1 MKKNMMF
8 IGMLV
13 ALLIVPNYTFARK
26 AKKAQ
31 VVDSAIV
38 AEAIDTIAPVAAAEA
53 ATVEAAAAEEVAVET
68 AAVEE
73 AAAEEVIAPVKEKKV
88 REPRVQVIDST
99 HYSYGSVI
107 NVHFGFGMSGLW
119 ATEGNAQLQNSWGF
133 PGFNVGL
140 RYSYY
145 FLSWLGF
152 TTGLD
157 YSTYMSDITMTGV
170 MDWQSANKNN
180 LGNNYLHRLNFSGEG
195 EAQSTWKE
203 TESLGM
209 IEIPIALSFKY
220 KPNKVGLLST
230 IGLKLGFPVK
240 GRYSYEGNLNH
251 TGYHQELGYLEQNDR
266 RFLANDA
273 YSEPYKDYA
282 KSTWSVIN
290 AEVFGEI
297 GALFQVHERI
307 DLSLSLYGSY
317 GVNDINKTAYND
329 RVDLGFRTAE
339 QAVRAPEMNV
349 TCMNAYNGL
358 IGTKAIDHINPWNC
372 GVKIGVHIYCADEND
387 AERARRLAQHD
398 VAPAPAEPQI
408 IYIRDTVRE
417 EIRDTVTIEKQVVV
431 HDTVVNQI
439 EKVTKLLEK
448 VIIYYKVGDSKT
460 PIINPSNLLDDAAA
474 IIAANPS
481 IRVSVEGH
489 ASSDGNAAYNQKLS
503 KNRAENVA
511 SILREKGVKDS
522 QIEIQAYGSSHPLKF
537 GSQDDPDK
545 DRRVEI
551 IPITAEITQ

>member
-13 ALLIVPNYTFARK
+13 ALLIVPNYTFA
-26 AKKAQ
+26 Q
-31 VVDSAIV
+31 TVVADSAATAAADSLV
-38 AEAIDTIAPVAAAEA
+38 AVAAPVADSIAAPVEAVADTIAPVVAAEA
-53 ATVEAAAAEEVAVET
+53 AAVET
-68 AAVEE
+68 AVV
-73 AAAEEVIAPVKEKKV
+73 AEEKKV
-88 REPRVQVIDST
+88 REPRVQKVDST

-107 NVHFGFGMSGLW
+107 NVHFGFGASGLW
-119 ATEGNAQLQNSWGF
+119 ATEGNAQLKNSWGF

-170 MDWQSANKNN
+170 MDWQSTTKNN
-180 LGNNYLHRLNFSGEG
+180 QGNHYLHRLNFSGEG
-195 EAQSTWKE
+195 QAQSTWKE
-203 TESLGM
+203 TETLGM

-230 IGLKLGFPVK
+230 VGLKLGFPIK

-251 TGYHQELGYLEQNDR
+251 TGYHQELNYLEQNDR

-273 YSEPYKDYA
+273 YSEPYKDYD
-282 KSTWSVIN
+282 KSTWSPVN
-290 AEVFGEI
+290 AELFGEI
-297 GALFQVHERI
+297 GALFQVHERV
-307 DLSLSLYGSY
+307 DLSLSVYGSY

-358 IGTKAIDHINPWNC
+358 IGTKAIDHINPWNL

-387 AERARRLAQHD
+387 AERARRLAAMN
-398 VAPAPAEPQI
+398 VAPAPQI

-417 EIRDTVTIEKQVVV
+417 EIRDTVKVTEVVRDTVQTQVVV
-431 HDTVVNQI
+431 HDTIVNQI
-439 EKVTKLLEK
+439 EKVTRMLEK
-448 VIIYYKVGDSKT
+448 VIIYYKSGDSKT

-474 IIAANPS
+474 IIAANPA

-489 ASSDGNAAYNQKLS
+489 ASSDGNPQYNQMLS
-503 KNRAENVA
+503 ENRALNVA
-511 SILREKGVKDS
+511 KILRDKGVKDS

-537 GSQDDPDK
+537 GNQDDPNK

-551 IPITAEITQ
+551 IPIQAQY